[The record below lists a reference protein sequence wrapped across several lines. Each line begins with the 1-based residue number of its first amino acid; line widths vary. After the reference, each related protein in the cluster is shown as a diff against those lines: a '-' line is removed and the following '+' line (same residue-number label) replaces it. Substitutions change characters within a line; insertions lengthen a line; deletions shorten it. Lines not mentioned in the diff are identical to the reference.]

1 VTDLTE
7 VSGLPIALEG
17 TKLVFKDK
25 LPAVKPDIRF
35 LSDYQSV
42 LAPGSKLE
50 GPEEGYYMYR
60 GISLPEH
67 KSLFQ
72 KFNYRYDI
80 TILKAG
86 TVGREFLK
94 TVGHYHPNVSGKK
107 VTYPEVYEVLHGRA
121 HYVYQKLVNKR
132 LDEFFVVEAN
142 VGDKVIIIPGYG
154 HITINPASEPL
165 VMSNVTA
172 DGFKSL
178 YEPFAEKKGAAFYE
192 LADGRWER
200 NAHYDEVTPHKAVAL
215 EVPEFGLSKELP
227 LYQSITKYPEK
238 FDFLV
243 NPDKY
248 VDIFKKAITIIGKLP
263 IG

>member
-1 VTDLTE
+1 VTDLAE
-7 VSGLPIALEG
+7 ISGLPLALEDA
-17 TKLVFKDK
+17 KLVFKDN
-25 LPAVKPDIRF
+25 LPAIEPDIRF
-35 LSDYQSV
+35 LRDYQSV
-42 LAPGSKLE
+42 LASGSKLE

-86 TVGREFLK
+86 RVGREFLK
-94 TVGHYHPNVSGKK
+94 TIGHYHPNVPGKR
-107 VTYPEVYEVLHGRA
+107 VTYPEVYEVLYGRA
-121 HYVYQKLVNKR
+121 HYVCQKLVNER
-132 LDEFFVVEAN
+132 LDEFFVIEASP
-142 VGDKVIIIPGYG
+142 GDKVIIIPGYG
-154 HITINPASEPL
+154 HITINPGPEPL

-172 DGFKSL
+172 DGFSSI
-178 YEPFAEKKGAAFYE
+178 YEPFAKRKGAAFYE

-200 NAHYDEVTPHKAVAL
+200 NLHYEEIIPRRAVAI
-215 EVPEFGLSKELP
+215 EVPEFGLSKDLP

-248 VDIFKKAITIIGKLP
+248 INIFKKAITIIGELP